1 MDADDAMVYFDFVK
15 YDDEGHR
22 HQTSQVC
29 HRDSTPHLDGSDNQ
43 EPPSTDPF
51 LSSDDDSQ
59 SMQWDL
65 AKAARHDYFS
75 TDPMQGI
82 SLPLTPPGPEDALMD
97 PFAKLPPTFEEEK
110 WNVDRETAQFLSSV
124 MSLMSPSEDPEHD
137 AHLGF
142 RKFKVDEPLLS
153 TDPIVDIQRL
163 HERNVVSV
171 TTAGMDFFVLSKKK
185 DERLTWDKK
194 SLKLPDQVEKEIA
207 SEKVVVDSET
217 ANFLKEVFQDM
228 EGPALLL
235 EDCRTKA
242 AITPVSPPLLPLSP
256 PFSPQN
262 ILAQVEEEVPL
273 TSTPEDPNLHEA
285 ARLEA
290 QIMHQDDVEIRP
302 NPTVSDNLDTSS
314 SSPFQRKIR
323 RLDELKIS
331 SPLLPLDP
339 TEPPTKKAK
348 TVAFSDDLASF
359 IPPLESNDTDEDS
372 HEAVEDPLYLVA
384 EMVAPLADVTP
395 GQAKDEEL
403 IEVDTTMRVPV
414 PAVEKVSP
422 AALWQM
428 HIDNQHILLHQTKA
442 GLDKTEKQWSGITR
456 LERHLQ
462 WNAFPSRLGKPKPEG
477 DFDDGSLA
485 RYLAEL
491 DIESEAD
498 ISSMVCKQDGLR
510 ILDPDDDDEDDLKS
524 ASRGLDGHTINL
536 PSRPVSA
543 VQPQLAPTLREPPQ
557 VERVSHVTERSTKES
572 ASFAPG
578 YQPQSTVPR
587 EPLEFSSLDTL
598 LKKRKD
604 QLKPNPAGPTATAD
618 TPNLGQGHLSGFL
631 SMQGITPV
639 ASKSSSKTITVAAEP
654 IPPAQPPTAPPP
666 APPSTTTD
674 TFPTPSITH
683 DNSPLPILISTTLL
697 TNRPLIRSLNHHL
710 PTLTLIERDYTTPQP
725 PSPEADLTL
734 SPSTGLT
741 LTTLQRLKQKPL
753 PGTRPDPNNPTFR
766 TQLVAQALRYETL
779 LIFITHPTA
788 SPDQALSPRD
798 AESMVDFTLFCT
810 TSIPDTDVQVSLIP
824 TPPGEDGTDVLAQW
838 IAAAIVRYAPNL
850 DPGMTVLQDETLWE
864 RWLRRAGMNA
874 FAAQVVLDLLKA
886 GKGEEGGEGV
896 GDGSGDS
903 MMSDGGAE
911 GRTRGPVTGLA
922 AFVMMA
928 KEERMR
934 RFAAVM
940 GGTRVLERVGR
951 VVDGRWRGGG
961 GGEM

>member
-359 IPPLESNDTDEDS
+359 IPSLESNDADEDPY
-372 HEAVEDPLYLVA
+372 EDAEDAMQEVA
-384 EMVAPLADVTP
+384 EMIAPLADVTSD
-395 GQAKDEEL
+395 QANDEEL

-414 PAVEKVSP
+414 PAVDEIPP
-422 AALWQM
+422 AAPWQV
-428 HIDNQHILLHQTKA
+428 HVGTQHVLIQDVKA
-442 GLDKTEKQWSGITR
+442 GLDKTEKQWSGITS

-477 DFDDGSLA
+477 EFDDGSLA

-491 DIESEAD
+491 DVEGDPD
-498 ISSMVCKQDGLR
+498 ISSIICKQEGLR
-510 ILDPDDDDEDDLKS
+510 ILDPGEDDDDHLEP
-524 ASRGLDGHTINL
+524 ASGELDGHTIDL

-543 VQPQLAPTLREPPQ
+543 VQPQLAPVLQELPQ
-557 VERVSHVTERSTKES
+557 VERVLHATEGSTKES
-572 ASFAPG
+572 AAHAPG
-578 YQPQSTVPR
+578 YQPQLTVPR
-587 EPLEFSSLDTL
+587 EPLEFSSLDAL

-604 QLKPNPAGPTATAD
+604 QLKPNPAGPTANTH
-618 TPNLGQGHLSGFL
+618 TQSLGQGHLSEFL

-639 ASKSSSKTITVAAEP
+639 ASFIKTVPVAADPEP
-654 IPPAQPPTAPPP
+654 TAQPPTAPPP
-666 APPSTTTD
+666 APQSTTTQA
-674 TFPTPSITH
+674 FPTPSITH
-683 DNSPLPILISTTLL
+683 DDNPLPILISTTLL
-697 TNRPLIRSLNHHL
+697 TNRPLIRSLNNHL

-725 PSPEADLTL
+725 PTPEADLTL

-753 PGTRPDPNNPTFR
+753 PGTVPSPNNPTFR
-766 TQLVAQALRYETL
+766 TQLAAQADRYETL
-779 LIFITHPTA
+779 LVFITHPTP
-788 SPDQALSPRD
+788 SPDHPLSPRD
-798 AESMVDFTLFCT
+798 AEAMVDFTLFCT

>member
-235 EDCRTKA
+235 EDCRTK
-242 AITPVSPPLLPLSP
+242 
-256 PFSPQN
+256 
-262 ILAQVEEEVPL
+262 
-273 TSTPEDPNLHEA
+273 
-285 ARLEA
+285 
-290 QIMHQDDVEIRP
+290 
-302 NPTVSDNLDTSS
+302 
-314 SSPFQRKIR
+314 RKIR

-359 IPPLESNDTDEDS
+359 LPSLESNDADEDPY
-372 HEAVEDPLYLVA
+372 EDAEDAMQEVA
-384 EMVAPLADVTP
+384 EMIAPLADVTSD
-395 GQAKDEEL
+395 QANDEEL

-414 PAVEKVSP
+414 PAVDEIPP
-422 AALWQM
+422 AAPWQV
-428 HIDNQHILLHQTKA
+428 HVGTQHVLIQDVKA
-442 GLDKTEKQWSGITR
+442 GLDKTEKQWSGITS

-477 DFDDGSLA
+477 EFDDGSLA

-491 DIESEAD
+491 DVEGDPD
-498 ISSMVCKQDGLR
+498 ISSIICKQEGLR
-510 ILDPDDDDEDDLKS
+510 ILDPGEDDDDYLEP
-524 ASRGLDGHTINL
+524 ASGELDGHTIDL

-543 VQPQLAPTLREPPQ
+543 VQPQLAPVLQELPQ
-557 VERVSHVTERSTKES
+557 VERVLHATEGSTKES
-572 ASFAPG
+572 AAHAPG
-578 YQPQSTVPR
+578 YQPQLTVPR
-587 EPLEFSSLDTL
+587 EPLEFSSLDAL

-604 QLKPNPAGPTATAD
+604 QLKPNPAGPTANTH
-618 TPNLGQGHLSGFL
+618 TQSLGQGHLSEFL

-639 ASKSSSKTITVAAEP
+639 ASFIKTVPVAADPEP
-654 IPPAQPPTAPPP
+654 TAQPPTAPPP
-666 APPSTTTD
+666 APQSTTTQA
-674 TFPTPSITH
+674 FPTPSITH
-683 DNSPLPILISTTLL
+683 DDNPLPILISTTLL
-697 TNRPLIRSLNHHL
+697 TNRPLIRSLNNHL
-710 PTLTLIERDYTTPQP
+710 PTLSLIERDYTTPQP
-725 PSPEADLTL
+725 PTPEADLTL
-734 SPSTGLT
+734 SPSIGLT

-766 TQLVAQALRYETL
+766 TQLAAQADRYETL
-779 LIFITHPTA
+779 LVFITHPTP
-788 SPDQALSPRD
+788 SPDHPLSPRD
-798 AESMVDFTLFCT
+798 AEAMMDFTLFTT

-824 TPPGEDGTDVLAQW
+824 TPPGGDGTDVLAQW
-838 IAAAIVRYAPNL
+838 IAAAIIRYAPNL

-886 GKGEEGGEGV
+886 GKGEEGGGGV

-911 GRTRGPVTGLA
+911 GRRGGTVTGLA
-922 AFVMMA
+922 AFVMMS

>member
-1 MDADDAMVYFDFVK
+1 MDTDDAMAYFDFAK

-22 HQTSQVC
+22 QQTSQVC
-29 HRDSTPHLDGSDNQ
+29 HRRSTPNNSGSDPQ

-51 LSSDDDSQ
+51 QSSDDDGDQ
-59 SMQWDL
+59 SMEWDL
-65 AKAARHDYFS
+65 VKAARHDYFS

-82 SLPLTPPGPEDALMD
+82 SLPLTPPGPKDALME
-97 PFAKLPPTFEEEK
+97 PFAQLPVTFAEEK

-124 MSLMSPSEDPEHD
+124 MSLMSPSENTEHD

-142 RKFKVDEPLLS
+142 RKFKVEEPLLS

-163 HERNVVSV
+163 QERNVVCV
-171 TTAGMDFFVLSKKK
+171 TTAGMEPFVLSKKN

-207 SEKVVVDSET
+207 AEKVIVDSET

-228 EGPALLL
+228 EGPAILL

-242 AITPVSPPLLPLSP
+242 AISPMSPPLLPLSP
-256 PFSPQN
+256 PFSPRN

-273 TSTPEDPNLHEA
+273 MSTPEDPNLLEA

-290 QIMHQDDVEIRP
+290 QIMDQDEVEARAR
-302 NPTVSDNLDTSS
+302 PTVSDSLDTSS
-314 SSPFQRKIR
+314 SSPSHRKIR

-331 SPLLPLDP
+331 SPLLPVDP

-359 IPPLESNDTDEDS
+359 IPPLESNDTDEDPFES
-372 HEAVEDPLYLVA
+372 VEDALHAVA

-395 GQAKDEEL
+395 GQAIDEEL
-403 IEVDTTMRVPV
+403 IEIDTTMRVPV

-422 AALWQM
+422 AAPWHM
-428 HIDNQHILLHQTKA
+428 HVGNQRITLQELKA
-442 GLDKTEKQWSGITR
+442 GLDKSEKQWSGITS

-491 DIESEAD
+491 DIEGEAD

-510 ILDPDDDDEDDLKS
+510 ILDPDEYDDDDLEP
-524 ASRGLDGHTINL
+524 ASRGLEGHTINL

-543 VQPQLAPTLREPPQ
+543 VQSQLAPAVRDSEH
-557 VERVSHVTERSTKES
+557 VERISHATECSTKES

-578 YQPQSTVPR
+578 YQPRSTVPR
-587 EPLEFSSLDTL
+587 EPLEFSSLNAL

-604 QLKPNPAGPTATAD
+604 QLKPNPAGPIATAD
-618 TPNLGQGHLSGFL
+618 TQSLGQGHLSGFL

-639 ASKSSSKTITVAAEP
+639 ANKSSTKTIPVAAEP
-654 IPPAQPPTAPPP
+654 IPAQPPTAPPP
-666 APPSTTTD
+666 APQSTTPH

-725 PSPEADLTL
+725 PTPEADLNL
-734 SPSTGLT
+734 SPSTGLI
-741 LTTLQRLKQKPL
+741 LTTLQRLKQKRL
-753 PGTRPDPNNPTFR
+753 PGSRPDPKNTTFR
-766 TQLVAQALRYETL
+766 TQLAAQAGRYETL
-779 LIFITHPTA
+779 LVFITHPTT
-788 SPDQALSPRD
+788 SPDHPLSPRD
-798 AESMVDFTLFCT
+798 AEAMVDFTLFTT
-810 TSIPDTDVQVSLIP
+810 TSIPETDVQVSLIP
-824 TPPGEDGTDVLAQW
+824 TPPGEDGTNVLAQW
-838 IAAAIVRYAPNL
+838 IAAAIVRYAPRL

-886 GKGEEGGEGV
+886 GKGGEIGEEV
-896 GDGSGDS
+896 Q
-903 MMSDGGAE
+903 
-911 GRTRGPVTGLA
+911 
-922 AFVMMA
+922 
-928 KEERMR
+928 
-934 RFAAVM
+934 
-940 GGTRVLERVGR
+940 
-951 VVDGRWRGGG
+951 
-961 GGEM
+961 